1 MLTFYEIST
10 LIGTVALGVI
20 SDRLSGKRSPVAILF
35 IILASSVAFYI
46 TYQYK
51 GLTEN

>member
-35 IILASSVAFYI
+35 IILASSVAFFI